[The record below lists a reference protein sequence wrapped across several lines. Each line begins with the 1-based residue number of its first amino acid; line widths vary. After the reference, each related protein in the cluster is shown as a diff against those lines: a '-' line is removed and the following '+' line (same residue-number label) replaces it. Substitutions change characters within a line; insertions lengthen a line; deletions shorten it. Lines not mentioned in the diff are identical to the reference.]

1 MYDQSFSYSAVRS
14 VLRKGDFSTLKHL
27 RDPTEKDKAIREAVH
42 AASSNFGDANPLAF
56 TLSGGKKINRVAEFS
71 DLLVV
76 RKINQNLRSLART
89 SFPSRAIITSNVRAI
104 LSEGVPY
111 KVYRLDIKSFFE
123 SFTDE
128 QIASCLN
135 KIPLLGTRTVNLIH
149 HILTQNGSGLPRGLS
164 ISSTIS
170 EMLMADFDHK
180 IRSLPQVFYYA
191 RFVDD
196 ILVVTSAAES
206 EKEFIA
212 LIEKTLYPHQLNPK
226 KLEKPPA
233 LDPVK
238 PLDKSKTTTPK
249 STLLAIEY
257 LGYSF
262 SVFDPWIDKGI
273 KNGNHFRDVRVDIAE
288 TKVKKIKTRII
299 ASLRSYCSNLN
310 FDLLRSRLKF
320 LTCNFSVIDKNRDQK
335 RLAGIYYNYHM
346 VTASDSHALTEL
358 DRFLRAAILS
368 ARGTIFSDF
377 FSKTTKLQRRQ
388 LLKISFSKNF
398 QKDAFVH
405 TSPKTLN
412 KIQECWLH
420 V

>member
-14 VLRKGDFSTLKHL
+14 VLRKSDFSTLKHL
-27 RDPTEKDKAIREAVH
+27 RDPDEKDKAIHKAIH
-42 AASSNFGDANPLAF
+42 AASSNFDNANPLAF
-56 TLSGGKKINRVAEFS
+56 TLSGGKKINRIAEFS

-76 RKINQNLRSLART
+76 RKINQNLRFLAKT
-89 SFPSRAIITSNVRAI
+89 SFPSRATITSNVRSI

-123 SFTDE
+123 SFTDK
-128 QIASCLN
+128 QISSCLS

-149 HILTQNGSGLPRGLS
+149 HILSQNGAGLPRGLS

-196 ILVVTSAAES
+196 ILIITSATES
-206 EKEFIA
+206 EKRFLT
-212 LIEKTLYPHQLNPK
+212 LIEESLSPHTLNPK
-226 KLEKPPA
+226 KLETPPA
-233 LDPVK
+233 LAPTK
-238 PLDKSKTTTPK
+238 PLDKSKTTPPR
-249 STLLAIEY
+249 STLLQIEY

-262 SVFDPWIDKGI
+262 AVYEPWIDKGI
-273 KNGNHFRDVRVDIAE
+273 KNGNHFRDVSVDIAE
-288 TKVKKIKTRII
+288 VKIKKIKTRII
-299 ASLRSYCSNLN
+299 KSIRSYCRNLN
-310 FDLLRSRLKF
+310 FDLLKARLKF

-346 VTASDSHALTEL
+346 VTASESRALMDL
-358 DRFLRAAILS
+358 DGFLRSAILS
-368 ARGTIFSDF
+368 AHGPVFSDF

-398 QKDAFVH
+398 KKEAFVH
-405 TSPKTLN
+405 TSPKVLN
-412 KIQECWLH
+412 KIQECWSH
-420 V
+420 A